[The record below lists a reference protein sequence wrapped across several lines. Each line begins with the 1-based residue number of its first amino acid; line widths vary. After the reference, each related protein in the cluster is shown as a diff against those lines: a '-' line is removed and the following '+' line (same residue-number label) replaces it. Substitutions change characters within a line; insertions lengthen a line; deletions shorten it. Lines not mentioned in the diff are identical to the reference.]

1 MKIGRN
7 DPCPCGSGKKYKKCC
22 LGKEKL
28 IINDNIIDLL
38 KEKEVKNPE
47 INNKLINIYM
57 NKDKLSTKKIIDGFL
72 EVMNYILDYAEEHN
86 IRTFEEL
93 DKENLIE
100 EFTMNVFY
108 DFDLEILNLN
118 IDKEE
123 YDLNITNKYLD
134 RVIEVL
140 NLDDSLYETVLRNK
154 ANSLFKLGKIDEGEQ
169 IMLDLIKEKHNSIY
183 PYVELVDDF
192 IYVGNKEK
200 AKYYYDLGMKQKN
213 LKDLDVLESR
223 EDELK

>member
-22 LGKEKL
+22 LGKENI
-28 IINDNIIDLL
+28 IINDNINNLL
-38 KEKEVKNPE
+38 KKKEVKNPE

-57 NKDKLSTKKIIDGFL
+57 NKDRLSTKKIIDDFL
-72 EVMNYILDYAEEHN
+72 EVMNYLLDYAEEHN

-100 EFTMNVFY
+100 EFTMNVFC
-108 DFDLEILNLN
+108 DFDLEILNL
-118 IDKEE
+118 DKNE

-140 NLDDSLYETVLRNK
+140 NLDYNEYENTLRNK

-169 IMLDLIKEKHNSIY
+169 IMLNLIKEKHNSIF